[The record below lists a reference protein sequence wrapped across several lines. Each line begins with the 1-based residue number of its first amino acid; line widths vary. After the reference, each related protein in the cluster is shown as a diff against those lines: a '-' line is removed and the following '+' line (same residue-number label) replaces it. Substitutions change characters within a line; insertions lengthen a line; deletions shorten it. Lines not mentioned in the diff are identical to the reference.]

1 MSPAVQKAV
10 VIVDDERSYTQLL
23 ADLVREQLTCPVL
36 GYTSPLE
43 ALAALPSLDVA
54 VVVTDY
60 FMPQLNGV
68 AFITRAR
75 DLVPGVPFIMI
86 SGNLDLLSLDSL
98 HHVTGL
104 KAVLAKPFGV
114 RQLASE
120 IVRLWP
126 AGTPVPIVENA
137 ASRG

>member
-1 MSPAVQKAV
+1 MSAADTKAV

-23 ADLVREQLTCPVL
+23 ADLVREQLTCPVFA
-36 GYTSPLE
+36 YTSPLD
-43 ALAALPSLDVA
+43 ALAALPSLNVA

-68 AFITRAR
+68 GFIARAR
-75 DLVPGVPFIMI
+75 EIVPDTPFIMI
-86 SGNLDLLSLDSL
+86 TGNLDLLDVESLKK
-98 HHVTGL
+98 VANL

-126 AGTPVPIVENA
+126 AGTPVPVIESA
-137 ASRG
+137 AARF